1 LIPAGAAESLAAVI
15 LISSSSSSASSSSP
29 STTMDSAEPDLVW
42 STHPARE
49 RVGGTIALVAFLV
62 AIFALVWFS
71 LRDPGILAL
80 AIVILCG
87 ALAPWFL
94 PSRYRIDERGIEET
108 RAGVSR
114 RRAWS
119 DVRSVYVDAHGVTL
133 SPFARRS
140 WLEPHRAIRVLFAS
154 NGDRVVAALER
165 RMSERCANGEV
176 RWIATPA
183 TRPPKMNARRAS

>member
-1 LIPAGAAESLAAVI
+1 M
-15 LISSSSSSASSSSP
+15 ISSSLSGTLP
-29 STTMDSAEPDLVW
+29 SAEPDLAW
-42 STHPARE
+42 STHPARD
-49 RVGGTIALVAFLV
+49 RIDATVALVAFLIAV
-62 AIFALVWFS
+62 LAVVWFS
-71 LRDPGILAL
+71 LRDPVVLAV
-80 AIVILCG
+80 AIAILCG

-119 DVRSVYVDAHGVTL
+119 DVRSVYVDARGVTL

-140 WLEPHRAIRVLFAS
+140 WLEPYRATRVLFAG

-165 RMSERCANGEV
+165 RMSERCANGDV
-176 RWIATPA
+176 RWIAAPA

>member
-1 LIPAGAAESLAAVI
+1 MSSLSST
-15 LISSSSSSASSSSP
+15 SSSSSSSEP
-29 STTMDSAEPDLVW
+29 TLSAEPDLVW

-62 AIFALVWFS
+62 AIFALIWFS
-71 LRDPGILAL
+71 LRDPVVLAL

-140 WLEPHRAIRVLFAS
+140 WLEPHRAIRVLFAE
-154 NGDRVVAALER
+154 NGDQVVAALER
-165 RMSERCANGEV
+165 RMSERCANGDV
-176 RWIATPA
+176 RWIAPA
-183 TRPPKMNARRAS
+183 TRPPTMNARRVS